1 MHPEVL
7 ARVREEHDEVFG
19 REFQTTVDLL
29 NNEPYRLN
37 KIPLTLS
44 VLKET
49 LRLFPAGFTVKTAPP
64 GCVIRHKII
73 AI

>member
-1 MHPEVL
+1 MYPEVL
-7 ARVREEHDEVFG
+7 ARVRQEHDEVFG
-19 REFQTTVDLL
+19 KDFQTSVDLL
-29 NNEPYRLN
+29 KSDPYRLN

-64 GCVIRHKII
+64 G
-73 AI
+73 